1 VLSSVNS
8 QLKGYLYN
16 DGYLKTSSREFT
28 LNDLSE
34 RHVHLTN
41 DAIQQEGN
49 DYGKFESGNKM
60 SF

>member
-1 VLSSVNS
+1 M
-8 QLKGYLYN
+8 KGYLYS
-16 DGYLKTSSREFT
+16 DGYLRTSSREFS

-34 RHVHLTN
+34 RYVHLTN